1 MAPAISTSVT
11 MATTLLS
18 TTTEV
23 LNSTLTT
30 EGTTSTSKY
39 PTYITVGPQV
49 DPYINNGPY
58 MFFYPSYVVYVV
70 LVFFFVISFP
80 LAMIVSAKRKQNT
93 TTRNLAQQRQRA
105 RRQMEINVTNNC
117 NDSSRGATNVCV
129 NTQDEISVL
138 PKTLDLPPSYD
149 EAAFSD
155 RKQDSTLTIATSL
168 EASNPN
174 LTTGINEPPPVYE
187 ANVATT
193 TTSTTTTVF
202 LVNGQPPVV

>member
-1 MAPAISTSVT
+1 
-11 MATTLLS
+11 
-18 TTTEV
+18 
-23 LNSTLTT
+23 
-30 EGTTSTSKY
+30 
-39 PTYITVGPQV
+39 
-49 DPYINNGPY
+49 
-58 MFFYPSYVVYVV
+58 
-70 LVFFFVISFP
+70 
-80 LAMIVSAKRKQNT
+80 
-93 TTRNLAQQRQRA
+93 
-105 RRQMEINVTNNC
+105 MEINVTNNC

>member
-1 MAPAISTSVT
+1 MAPALNTTASPLLSNTTSVLN
-11 MATTLLS
+11 TTLY
-18 TTTEV
+18 TTEATISPSEF
-23 LNSTLTT
+23 NYTT
-30 EGTTSTSKY
+30 
-39 PTYITVGPQV
+39 ITIYV
-49 DPYINNGPY
+49 DDGPY

-70 LVFFFVISFP
+70 LVFFFVIAFP
-80 LAMIVSAKRKQNT
+80 LAMILSAKRKREAGA
-93 TTRNLAQQRQRA
+93 RNLAQQRQRA
-105 RRQMEINVTNNC
+105 RRQMEINVSNSC
-117 NDSSRGATNVCV
+117 NGGSGGATNACMT
-129 NTQDEISVL
+129 TQDEVTVL

-168 EASNPN
+168 AASNPN
-174 LTTGINEPPPVYE
+174 LAAGINEPPPVYE

>member
-1 MAPAISTSVT
+1 MAPAINTTV
-11 MATTLLS
+11 ATLLS
-18 TTTEV
+18 NTTSLLNATAVTTE
-23 LNSTLTT
+23 STDLIGDYNYTT
-30 EGTTSTSKY
+30 PVTIW
-39 PTYITVGPQV
+39 ITDGG
-49 DPYINNGPY
+49 YGGPY
-58 MFFYPSYVVYVV
+58 MFFYPSYVIYIV
-70 LVFFFVISFP
+70 LVFFFLIAFP
-80 LAMIVSAKRKQNT
+80 LAMIMSAKRKRELNA
-93 TTRNLAQQRQRA
+93 RNLAQQRQRA

-117 NDSSRGATNVCV
+117 NGGSGGVSNVCL

-149 EAAFSD
+149 EAAFSE

-174 LTTGINEPPPVYE
+174 LATGINEPPPVYE

>member
-1 MAPAISTSVT
+1 MDNLGIV
-11 MATTLLS
+11 LL
-18 TTTEV
+18 V
-23 LNSTLTT
+23 LCVLSFLLFLLRVLLIA
-30 EGTTSTSKY
+30 SR
-39 PTYITVGPQV
+39 
-49 DPYINNGPY
+49 
-58 MFFYPSYVVYVV
+58 SY
-70 LVFFFVISFP
+70 SSMSQP
-80 LAMIVSAKRKQNT
+80 LKEEP
-93 TTRNLAQQRQRA
+93 A

-117 NDSSRGATNVCV
+117 NGGSGGVSNVCL

-149 EAAFSD
+149 EAAFSE

-174 LTTGINEPPPVYE
+174 LATGINEPPPVYE

>member
-1 MAPAISTSVT
+1 MAPAINATVSTPFDSTTVANGTLNTTESTTSDWEYVNTTSVT
-11 MATTLLS
+11 
-18 TTTEV
+18 
-23 LNSTLTT
+23 
-30 EGTTSTSKY
+30 
-39 PTYITVGPQV
+39 IW
-49 DPYINNGPY
+49 INGGGYDGPY
-58 MFFYPSYVVYVV
+58 MLFYPSYVIYIV
-70 LVFFFVISFP
+70 LVFLFVIALP
-80 LAMIVSAKRKQNT
+80 LAMIMSAKRKRETNV
-93 TTRNLAQQRQRA
+93 RNLAQQRQRA

-117 NDSSRGATNVCV
+117 NGGSGGVGNVCSNSQNEV
-129 NTQDEISVL
+129 SVL

-149 EAAFSD
+149 EAAFSE

-174 LTTGINEPPPVYE
+174 LAVGINEPPPVYE